1 MQHRKLGDQGLAVSA
16 IGLGCMGMSDFYG
29 GSDAA
34 GNLHVLA
41 GALELGVTFWDTA
54 DMYGPWTNEEL
65 LGRFFREHP
74 GARDQVQLA
83 TKFANMRNAEGE
95 FLGVNGR
102 PEYVKSA
109 CDASLQRLGVECI
122 DLYYQHRVD
131 PKVPIEDTVGA
142 MAELVAAGKVRYLG
156 LSEASA
162 RTLRR
167 ASAVHPITALQTEFS
182 LWSREVAQE
191 ILPACRELGIGFV
204 AYSPLGRGFLTGA
217 IRSREDFD
225 TDDWRRNH
233 PRFSEENFHLNLKL
247 VEAVESLA
255 AEKGCTSAQLA
266 LAWLLAQGDD
276 VVPIPG
282 TRSLKR
288 LAENAGAVSVE
299 LDSEDLQ
306 DLDALLA
313 AMEVHGA
320 RYPAAAV
327 SLLSGDTP
335 EPGEAAGA
343 AD

>member
-1 MQHRKLGDQGLAVSA
+1 MQQRKLGNRGLAVSA

-29 GSDAA
+29 SSHAA
-34 GNLHVLA
+34 DNLRVLA
-41 GALELGVTFWDTA
+41 GALEQGVTFWDTA

-74 GARDQVQLA
+74 GAREQVQLA
-83 TKFANMRNAEGE
+83 TKFANMRNAQGE

-109 CDASLQRLGVECI
+109 CDASLKRLGVECI

-131 PKVPIEDTVGA
+131 PQVPIEDTVGA

-167 ASAVHPITALQTEFS
+167 ASAVHPITALQSEFS
-182 LWSREVAQE
+182 LWSQEVAEE

-217 IRSREDFD
+217 IRSREDLD
-225 TDDWRRNH
+225 PDDWRLHN
-233 PRFSEENFHLNLKL
+233 PRFAEENFDLNLKL
-247 VEAVESLA
+247 VEAVEGLA
-255 AEKGCTSAQLA
+255 ADKGCTPAQLA

-282 TRSLKR
+282 TRSLER
-288 LAENAGAVSVE
+288 LAENAGAVSVA
-299 LDSEDLQ
+299 LNSDDLSQ
-306 DLDALLA
+306 LEAVLA
-313 AMEVHGA
+313 AIEVSGA
-320 RYPAAAV
+320 RYPAAA
-327 SLLSGDTP
+327 SRLLSGDTP
-335 EPGEAAGA
+335 EPGP
-343 AD
+343 

>member
-1 MQHRKLGDQGLAVSA
+1 
-16 IGLGCMGMSDFYG
+16 
-29 GSDAA
+29 
-34 GNLHVLA
+34 
-41 GALELGVTFWDTA
+41 
-54 DMYGPWTNEEL
+54 
-65 LGRFFREHP
+65 
-74 GARDQVQLA
+74 
-83 TKFANMRNAEGE
+83 
-95 FLGVNGR
+95 
-102 PEYVKSA
+102 
-109 CDASLQRLGVECI
+109 
-122 DLYYQHRVD
+122 
-131 PKVPIEDTVGA
+131 
-142 MAELVAAGKVRYLG
+142 
-156 LSEASA
+156 
-162 RTLRR
+162 
-167 ASAVHPITALQTEFS
+167 
-182 LWSREVAQE
+182 
-191 ILPACRELGIGFV
+191 
-204 AYSPLGRGFLTGA
+204 
-217 IRSREDFD
+217 
-225 TDDWRRNH
+225 
-233 PRFSEENFHLNLKL
+233 